1 MRFKSYMLFVGVFLL
16 PSLLPPPFPL
26 WALAGE
32 SPVIVILGDSISAAY
47 NMETGQSWPSLLQER
62 LDKNGYTH
70 RVFNS
75 SISGDTT
82 QGGLSRLPRLLDKH
96 HPALLIIELGG
107 NDGLRGIPIDV
118 TRANLS
124 AMIESSQAA
133 GATVLL
139 AEMRIPPNYGISYT
153 EQFNGIYGLL
163 KEKYG
168 VSLIPFLMENVA
180 LEPGLMQADGIHPN
194 AEAQP
199 VLLDTVWTVLEP
211 EL

>member
-1 MRFKSYMLFVGVFLL
+1 
-16 PSLLPPPFPL
+16 
-26 WALAGE
+26 
-32 SPVIVILGDSISAAY
+32 
-47 NMETGQSWPSLLQER
+47 METSQSWPSLLQQR
-62 LDKNGYTH
+62 LDENGYPH

-75 SISGDTT
+75 SIAGDTT
-82 QGGLSRLPRLLDKH
+82 QGGLSRLPRLLDQH

-107 NDGLRGIPIDV
+107 NDGLRGISIEV

-124 AMIESSQAA
+124 ALIESSQAA

-139 AEMRIPPNYGISYT
+139 AEMRIPPNYGMTYT
-153 EQFNGIYGLL
+153 KQFNENYPLL

-168 VSLIPFLMENVA
+168 VLLIPFLMENVA

>member
-1 MRFKSYMLFVGVFLL
+1 M
-16 PSLLPPPFPL
+16 FPL
-26 WALAGE
+26 EGQAGD
-32 SPVIVILGDSISAAY
+32 SPVIIILGDSISAAY
-47 NMETGQSWPSLLQER
+47 NMETSQSWPSLLQER
-62 LDKNGYTH
+62 LDNNGYVH

-82 QGGLSRLPRLLDKH
+82 QGGLSRFPRLLEKYN
-96 HPALLIIELGG
+96 PAVVIIELGG

-124 AMIESSQAA
+124 AMIEASQAA

-139 AEMRIPPNYGISYT
+139 AEMRIPPNYGVTYT
-153 EQFNGIYGLL
+153 EQFNGNYSLL

-168 VSLIPFLMENVA
+168 VRLIPFLMEAVA

-199 VLLDTVWTVLEP
+199 VLLDKVWAVLEA
-211 EL
+211 ELEQ

>member
-1 MRFKSYMLFVGVFLL
+1 MRFKSYLLLLGVFLL
-16 PSLLPPPFPL
+16 PPLLPL
-26 WALAGE
+26 GALAGD

-62 LDKNGYTH
+62 LDNNGYTH

-82 QGGLSRLPRLLDKH
+82 QGGLSRLPRLLERH
-96 HPALLIIELGG
+96 HPAVVIIELGG
-107 NDGLRGIPIDV
+107 NDGLRGVPIDV
-118 TRANLS
+118 TRANLA
-124 AMIESSQAA
+124 AMIESSQGA

-139 AEMRIPPNYGISYT
+139 AEMRIPPNYGMTYT
-153 EQFNGIYGLL
+153 EQFNGNYALL
-163 KEKYG
+163 KEKYN
-168 VSLIPFLMENVA
+168 VLLIPFLLEHVA

-194 AEAQP
+194 ADAQP
-199 VLLDTVWTVLEP
+199 ILLDTVWTILEP

>member
-1 MRFKSYMLFVGVFLL
+1 MLGIFLL
-16 PSLLPPPFPL
+16 PFQLPPLFQP

-32 SPVIVILGDSISAAY
+32 SPVIIILGDSISAAY
-47 NMETGQSWPSLLQER
+47 NMETGQSWPSLLQQR
-62 LDKNGYTH
+62 LDENGYAH

-82 QGGLSRLPRLLDKH
+82 QGGLSRLPRLLDQH
-96 HPALLIIELGG
+96 HPVLLIIELGG
-107 NDGLRGIPIDV
+107 NDGLRGIAIDV

-139 AEMRIPPNYGISYT
+139 AQMRIPPNYGMAYT
-153 EQFNGIYGLL
+153 EQFNRNYILMQ
-163 KEKYG
+163 EKYG
-168 VSLIPFLMENVA
+168 VLLIPFLLENVA

-199 VLLDTVWTVLEP
+199 VLLDTVWAVLEP

>member
-1 MRFKSYMLFVGVFLL
+1 MF
-16 PSLLPPPFPL
+16 PSG
-26 WALAGE
+26 ALAGDA
-32 SPVIVILGDSISAAY
+32 PVIIILGDSISAAY
-47 NMETGQSWPSLLQER
+47 NMETGQSWPSLLQQR
-62 LDKNGYTH
+62 LDENGYPH

-75 SISGDTT
+75 SITGDTT
-82 QGGLSRLPRLLDKH
+82 QSGLSRLPRLLDQH

-107 NDGLRGIPIDV
+107 NDGLRGISIDV

-139 AEMRIPPNYGISYT
+139 AEMRIPPNYGMTYT
-153 EQFNGIYGLL
+153 KQFNGNYPLL

-168 VSLIPFLMENVA
+168 VLLIPFLMENVA
-180 LEPGLMQADGIHPN
+180 LEPGLMQGDGIHPN
-194 AEAQP
+194 AKAQP

>member
-1 MRFKSYMLFVGVFLL
+1 MHFKSYLLFVGVFLL
-16 PSLLPPPFPL
+16 PSLFRPV
-26 WALAGE
+26 ALAGD
-32 SPVIVILGDSISAAY
+32 SPVIIILGDSISAAY

-62 LDKNGYTH
+62 LDKNGYSH

-75 SISGDTT
+75 SITGDTT
-82 QGGLSRLPRLLDKH
+82 QGGLSRLPRLLEKYR
-96 HPALLIIELGG
+96 PALVIIELGG
-107 NDGLRGIPIDV
+107 NDGLRGIPIEV

-139 AEMRIPPNYGISYT
+139 AEMRIPPNYGMTYT
-153 EQFNGIYGLL
+153 EQFNGNYGLL
-163 KEKYG
+163 KEKYD
-168 VSLIPFLMENVA
+168 VLLIPFLLENVA

-199 VLLDTVWTVLEP
+199 VLLDTVWAALEP

>member
-1 MRFKSYMLFVGVFLL
+1 MRFKSYLLLLGVFLL
-16 PSLLPPPFPL
+16 PPLLPL
-26 WALAGE
+26 GALAGD

-62 LDKNGYTH
+62 LDNNGYTH

-75 SISGDTT
+75 SITGDTT
-82 QGGLSRLPRLLDKH
+82 QGGLSRLPRLLERL
-96 HPALLIIELGG
+96 HPALVIIELGG
-107 NDGLRGIPIDV
+107 NDGLRGVPIDV

-133 GATVLL
+133 GAIVLL
-139 AEMRIPPNYGISYT
+139 AEMRIPPNYGMTYT
-153 EQFNGIYGLL
+153 EQFNGNYALL
-163 KEKYG
+163 KEKYD
-168 VSLIPFLMENVA
+168 VLLIPFLMEHVA

-194 AEAQP
+194 ADAQP
-199 VLLDTVWTVLEP
+199 ILLDTVWTILEP